1 MPTKTYYITTPIY
14 YPSAKPHMGHAYSSI
29 IADFF
34 ARFKRIDGFDVNFLT
49 GTDEHGLKIQRA
61 AEKKGLDTLKF
72 CDEISKTFRDLSQT
86 LNLTNTDF
94 IRTTEDRHK
103 KSVQNLWKELE
114 KNDDIYLSKY
124 SGWYSVSDEAFYT
137 EDEIEEIDGK
147 KIAKSSGSSVEWMD
161 EESYFF
167 RLSKWEK
174 PLLDYYENNPEFI
187 SPKARKNEVISFV
200 KSGLKDLSVSRKSFS
215 WGIPVPGNNDHVIYV
230 WLDALTNY
238 ISALNYPDINN
249 DLLKKYWPAN
259 VHLIGKDIL
268 RFHAVYWPAF
278 LLAANV
284 PLPKKVYGHG
294 WILSG
299 EEKMSKSKGNILDPI
314 EIIDQYGLDPLRYY
328 LIKEVSF
335 GNDGNISQDRLEDC
349 INSDLAN
356 NYGNL
361 CQRVT
366 AFAIKNCEGKIPKDI
381 EFNKDDLIILDKFKD
396 NIDLIRKKI
405 DELDLNFY
413 IEFIVN
419 SLFEANKY
427 FNDQEPWKKKD
438 DIKRLNTIVYTT
450 LEIVRKIS
458 FMLYPIIPQSSL
470 NALNIFS
477 INENQIDFSTIEN
490 HNYLSNLD
498 TINKIEILFK
508 KIEKSFKK
516 TFFSLSFIKPKNLIL
531 IFSSKKFIC

>member
-1 MPTKTYYITTPIY
+1 MPKNFYITTPIY

-49 GTDEHGLKIQRA
+49 GTDEHGLKIQRS
-61 AEKKGLDTLKF
+61 AEKAGKEPQIF
-72 CDEISKTFRDLSQT
+72 CDQISKTFRDLSDT
-86 LNLTNTDF
+86 LNLSNTDF
-94 IRTTEDRHK
+94 IRTTETRHK
-103 KSVQNLWKELE
+103 KTVQHLWNELE
-114 KNDDIYLSKY
+114 KNDDIYLSNY
-124 SGWYSVSDEAFYT
+124 SGWYSVSDEAYYN
-137 EDEIEEIDGK
+137 EDEIDEVDGK
-147 KIAKSSGSSVEWMD
+147 KIAISSKSPVEWIE

-174 PLLDYYENNPEFI
+174 PLLEHYHANPDFI
-187 SPKARKNEVISFV
+187 SPESKKNEVISFV

-215 WGIPVPGNNDHVIYV
+215 WGIPVPNNKDHVIYV

-238 ISALNYPDINN
+238 LSALNYPNQD
-249 DLLKKYWPAN
+249 DVLFKKFWPATI
-259 VHLIGKDIL
+259 HLIGKDIL

-278 LLAANV
+278 LLAAKID
-284 PLPKKVYGHG
+284 LPKRVYGHG

-299 EEKMSKSKGNILDPI
+299 EEKMSKSKGNILDPLK
-314 EIIDQYGLDPLRYY
+314 IIKEYGLDPLRYY

-335 GNDGNISQDRLEDC
+335 GNDGNISQGRLEDC

-366 AFAIKNCEGKIPKDI
+366 AFANKNCNGKIPLDI
-381 EFNKDDLIILDKFKD
+381 KFQDEDLLILNKFKD
-396 NIDLIRKKI
+396 NLDKIRSKI
-405 DELDLNFY
+405 DNQNINFY
-413 IEFIVN
+413 IDYIIN

-438 DIKRLNTIVYTT
+438 DQIRLNTIVYTT

-458 FMLYPIIPQSSL
+458 FLMYPIIPESSL
-470 NALNIFS
+470 KVLNIFDISEKKVELNS
-477 INENQIDFSTIEN
+477 ISDNE
-490 HNYLSNLD
+490 YLIKGKKL
-498 TINKIEILFK
+498 NKIDILFK
-508 KIEKSFKK
+508 KIEK
-516 TFFSLSFIKPKNLIL
+516 NND
-531 IFSSKKFIC
+531 